1 MRFLFLGLALL
12 LSAPLAAQDEPVK
25 KKPAAKKPAAPKKAV
40 QAHKKPTPEQVRR
53 FKELE
58 KKKQQ

>member
-1 MRFLFLGLALL
+1 MRALWLAVTLA
-12 LSAPLAAQDEPVK
+12 LSAPLAAQEEPVK
-25 KKPAAKKPAAPKKAV
+25 KKPAAKKKQATAT
-40 QAHKKPTPEQVRR
+40 QGAHKKPTPEQLRK